1 MNRIKNIIF
10 DLGSVLLDIDVDRTL
25 RSFNEMGVSG
35 KQLEEIYKDPENFFL
50 LFEKG
55 AIDVDTFRNAFRT
68 LSDNHLTDQQINDA
82 WSAMVVGFPKN
93 KVELLKCLVNR
104 YDLYLLS
111 NTNEIHVPI
120 YTRQFRETSGGVSFE
135 DMFTRIYYSHVVKLS
150 KPNPAIFHYM
160 LNDSGILPEESLF
173 IDDLQRNVDAAI
185 ETGLPSCHFREEDDL
200 AEVLEQYGIRCNRE

>member
-1 MNRIKNIIF
+1 MNQIKNIIF

-25 RSFNEMGVSG
+25 RSFDEMGVSG

-111 NTNEIHVPI
+111 NTNEIHVPV

-160 LNDSGILPEESLF
+160 FNDSGILPEESLF
-173 IDDLQRNVDAAI
+173 NDDLKRNVDAAI
-185 ETGLPSCHFREEDDL
+185 ETRLPSSKFRE
-200 AEVLEQYGIRCNRE
+200 

>member
-25 RSFNEMGVSG
+25 RSFDDIGVSG

>member
-1 MNRIKNIIF
+1 MIQIKNIIF

-25 RSFNEMGVSG
+25 RSFDEMGVSG

-82 WSAMVVGFPKN
+82 WSAMVIGFPKN

-120 YTRQFRETSGGVSFE
+120 YTRQFWETSGGVSFE